1 MSTCESVGLSN
12 QVSLS
17 LKSYIIIINVFL
29 NVQKNGIDE
38 RPAYLKIVVRIY
50 LQIWVRTVNTLGSW
64 MTCFFND
71 CKDLPAGLE
80 S

>member
-29 NVQKNGIDE
+29 NVQKNGINE

-50 LQIWVRTVNTLGSW
+50 LQTLSVNEFSRIKQLNWG
-64 MTCFFND
+64 
-71 CKDLPAGLE
+71 P
-80 S
+80 